1 MIIGER
7 VKEARAN
14 KNLTQEELGNM
25 IGVSKVSICGYETG
39 NRTPTM
45 AMFLKLAD
53 ALDVTV
59 DYLLGREIKA
69 ICDEDDAYTI
79 PISKIDLEII
89 KEFRKY
95 DNLYNRLCSKPERI
109 VKLIDRKMS

>member
-1 MIIGER
+1 MVIGER
-7 VKEARAN
+7 VKEARMN

-45 AMFLKLAD
+45 AMFLRLSD

-59 DYLLGREIKA
+59 DYLLGREVKA
-69 ICDEDDAYTI
+69 ICDDNEDYTI
-79 PISKIDLEII
+79 MISKIDLEII
-89 KEFRKY
+89 KELKQY
-95 DNLYNRLCSKPERI
+95 SNLYNHLCSNPTRY
-109 VKLIDRKMS
+109 VKLIDRKMN